1 VDYAQQGIA
10 MMKSTSVKVAVPNGL
25 LFVRDAGIQNIPDL
39 DDETASY
46 WSIPTCVMIQCL
58 VDSEGETSVTIG
70 AANQVKPDRKLLF
83 DGTLET
89 PSRKV
94 ILEIVPG
101 EQVLEMSVPF
111 ATNRIRIWTDG
122 RHRLAETVVI
132 GIG

>member
-1 VDYAQQGIA
+1 
-10 MMKSTSVKVAVPNGL
+10 
-25 LFVRDAGIQNIPDL
+25 
-39 DDETASY
+39 
-46 WSIPTCVMIQCL
+46 MIQCL

-70 AANQVKPDRKLLF
+70 AANQVKPDQKLLF

-94 ILEIVPG
+94 VLEIVPG
-101 EQVLEMSVPF
+101 EKVLEMSVPF

-132 GIG
+132 GLG

>member
-1 VDYAQQGIA
+1 
-10 MMKSTSVKVAVPNGL
+10 MKSTSMKIAVPNGL
-25 LFVRDAGIQNIPDL
+25 LFVRDAGILNIPDL
-39 DDETASY
+39 DDERASY

-70 AANQVKPDRKLLF
+70 GANQVEPDRKLLF

-101 EQVLEMSVPF
+101 EKVLEMSVPF